1 MQYDV
6 VIIGA
11 GSAGCVLAARLSEDA
26 QRSVLLLEAG
36 PDYPDPTHLPDEL
49 KYDCHQAASQAG
61 APHNW
66 SFLGQATPQQPR
78 PIAVPRGKVVGGTS
92 AINHQIFLHGP
103 QEDYDG
109 WAALGNRVDKVRTR
123 SIAGASIRNALPA
136 G

>member
-1 MQYDV
+1 V

-11 GSAGCVLAARLSEDA
+11 GSAGCVLATRLSEDA

-49 KYDCHQAASQAG
+49 KYDCHQAASQTG

-66 SFLGQATPQQPR
+66 AFLGQATLQQARLIPVPQ
-78 PIAVPRGKVVGGTS
+78 GKVVGGTS
-92 AINHQIFLHGP
+92 AINHQIFLRGL

-109 WAALGNRVDKVRTR
+109 WAALGNDEW
-123 SIAGASIRNALPA
+123 SYRNVLPYFHKSETDLDI
-136 G
+136 